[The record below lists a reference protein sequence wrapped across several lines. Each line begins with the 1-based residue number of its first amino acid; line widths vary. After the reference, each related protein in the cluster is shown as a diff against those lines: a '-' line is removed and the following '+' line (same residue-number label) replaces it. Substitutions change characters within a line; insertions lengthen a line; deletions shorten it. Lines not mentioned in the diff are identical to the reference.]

1 MRRPAL
7 TRLVGATVVVA
18 ALAVGLPAT
27 GASASGGDSAIA
39 AVRAATAAYHDIANV
54 PAVYQDSGLP
64 CMQSS
69 QGGMGIHLLDGTALN
84 DPSET
89 ATHPEALVYA
99 ETPDGPQLVAVEYI
113 VPAPLV
119 DPENPPTVLGQ
130 TLTKETVPG
139 VPVDLYVLHAWIWRH
154 NPAGMFQDFNPALDS
169 CPSS

>member
-1 MRRPAL
+1 MRRPGV
-7 TRLVGATVVVA
+7 TRLVGATVVAA

-27 GASASGGDSAIA
+27 GASASGGESAIA
-39 AVRAATAAYHDIANV
+39 AVRAATAAYHDVAAV
-54 PAVYQDSGLP
+54 PASYQDSGLP

-69 QGGMGIHLLDGTALN
+69 AGGMGTHLLDSTALM
-84 DPSET
+84 DPTET

-99 ETPDGPQLVAVEYI
+99 ESPDGPQLVAVEYI

-130 TLTKETVPG
+130 TLTRETVPG

-154 NPAGMFQDFNPALDS
+154 NPAGMFQDWNPALDS
-169 CPSS
+169 CQSS